1 VKYFRVLINQFRTI
15 YLGGPFSFELREI
28 EGAKAQII
36 VVMAS
41 NSDVLLRGEQHS
53 TDRIQHHITS
63 IDSVAR
69 WVLQP
74 SPNIRLALIFTL
86 IAGVG
91 RGIWSFTVLSG
102 YLYAVTRLNSE
113 VGLAEG
119 IQGVAQLIAA
129 VLAGRYID
137 QWRRSDWML
146 QIGSCVGLCAVAAL
160 LFTLFSNDSSFAG
173 QRRFALM
180 SAGLGAFGAYQGI
193 WNTALETIFA
203 DSVPT
208 GRLRDKVNTQ
218 KFVLTLVSTCSGP
231 LLANIYFYTYGIDD
245 WREAALRNVFIIG
258 IALCAPPMLMLCFFR
273 DEDTLGA
280 SADAVDMRMP
290 AALVES
296 AVDDSDSL
304 EIVNDK
310 AHNSQKF
317 VLYIVALND
326 LVGGLGSGMSIKFF
340 PLYFMSRGLSPSNVN
355 WIYITA
361 PIVMALGSKLATR
374 NSKIYGRGRVAM
386 CFGTVGAAGMA
397 GLGVLNLPSRSNTLC
412 IALYFM
418 SCAQH
423 CCRPIKKSLL
433 MDFCA
438 RENRGFWNAVD
449 SITRFGW
456 SGSAVLGG
464 YLIDRYDYGA
474 TFLATGCMLFAAA
487 CLWPLLFS
495 TLDALD
501 NRASAATVAKKQP
514 RALSNEDADNGTYF
528 PLDGDDIGDH
538 AKGALTAEA
547 VVGVKPSRHVAKVN
561 EAETDMLTS
570 VDSSLCSC

>member
-1 VKYFRVLINQFRTI
+1 MARNVDGQ
-15 YLGGPFSFELREI
+15 LRE
-28 EGAKAQII
+28 EHQ
-36 VVMAS
+36 S
-41 NSDVLLRGEQHS
+41 RERSP
-53 TDRIQHHITS
+53 HHVSS
-63 IDSVAR
+63 IDSVTR
-69 WVLQP
+69 WILRP
-74 SPNIRLALIFTL
+74 SPNIRLALIFTFF
-86 IAGVG
+86 AGVG

-102 YLYAVTRLNSE
+102 YLFAITRSNSE

-129 VLAGRYID
+129 VFAGRFID
-137 QWRRSDWML
+137 KWRRSDWML
-146 QIGSCVGLCAVAAL
+146 QIGSCVGLLAVAAL
-160 LFTLFSNDSSFAG
+160 LFTLFSSDSSFVG
-173 QRRFALM
+173 HQRFVLM
-180 SAGLGAFGAYQGI
+180 SACLGAFGAYQGI

-208 GRLRDKVNTQ
+208 GRFRDKVNTQ

-231 LLANIYFYTYGIDD
+231 LLANIYFYTYGADD
-245 WREAALRNVFIIG
+245 WREVALRDVFIIG

-280 SADAVDMRMP
+280 SADAVDMRTP
-290 AALVES
+290 ATVVE
-296 AVDDSDSL
+296 AFADDVEASGIL
-304 EIVNDK
+304 NDN
-310 AHNSQKF
+310 ANTSQKF

-340 PLYFMSRGLSPSNVN
+340 PLYFKSRGLSPSDVN

-386 CFGTVGAAGMA
+386 CFGTLGAAGMA
-397 GLGVLNLPSRSNTLC
+397 GLGVLNLPSNSNTLC
-412 IALYFM
+412 IALYFL

-464 YLIDRYDYGA
+464 FLVDRYDYGA
-474 TFLATGCMLFAAA
+474 TFLATSCMLFAAA

-501 NRASAATVAKKQP
+501 KKQP
-514 RALSNEDADNGTYF
+514 QALSNEGADNNTYF
-528 PLDGDDIGDH
+528 PLDGDESGVH
-538 AKGALTAEA
+538 VKESAA
-547 VVGVKPSRHVAKVN
+547 VESIVGVQPSNQSPGVSRV
-561 EAETDMLTS
+561 E
-570 VDSSLCSC
+570 SSRLKSAD